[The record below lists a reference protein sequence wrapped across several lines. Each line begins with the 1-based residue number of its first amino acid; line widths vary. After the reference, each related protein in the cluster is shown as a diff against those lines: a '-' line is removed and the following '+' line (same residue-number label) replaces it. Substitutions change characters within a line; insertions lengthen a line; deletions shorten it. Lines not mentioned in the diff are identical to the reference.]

1 MYTFFMKRFLLSLS
15 IVAFLYLVFV
25 GQPVFA
31 QRFAQCDVCG
41 YCQGMAKPPGSWK
54 DCQKCM
60 YEGLGTVEA
69 ISNKSLQVV
78 DNPASPYYNVQVTP
92 RPGRYYTQVG
102 CISTDLGSFST
113 LGAAGSVVGAVM
125 RIIFQITG
133 GIAFLYLLYGAYVVM
148 TAKGE
153 PTALNRGRSIIFGAI
168 IGLIF
173 VMLVTIILNLVGNGI
188 LRIPGFGV

>member
-1 MYTFFMKRFLLSLS
+1 MRRILLSFA
-15 IVAFLYLVFV
+15 IVFLFFITFSV
-25 GQPVFA
+25 QPVQA

-54 DCQKCM
+54 DCSKCM
-60 YEGLGTVEA
+60 YDAIGGAEA
-69 ISNKSLQVV
+69 TTNKTLQVV
-78 DNPASPYYNVQVTP
+78 DDPNSPYYNVQVTP

-102 CISTDLGSFST
+102 CVQTDLGSFAAQ
-113 LGAAGSVVGAVM
+113 GASGSVVGVVM

-133 GIAFLYLLYGAYVVM
+133 GIAFLYLIYGAYVVI
-148 TAKGE
+148 TARGE